1 MLTFALTSFSAVFS
15 VMDPF
20 GVVPVYLM
28 VTAQDSPKHR
38 KTTALR
44 ACLVAV
50 CALLLFAVVGS
61 TILHFFAIS
70 LGAFRIAGGVLLFL
84 AALDMLRAVPSR
96 QRTSPEEEAEGVD
109 RPDASV
115 FPLAFPMLAGPGSI
129 ATVMLLMGRAE
140 HVLEKA
146 TVLVTIAFTGTLT
159 FFILLGGTWAEQH
172 LGKTG
177 LHVLNRVMGLLLA
190 AIAVQFVV
198 DGIYDAMGR

>member
-20 GVVPVYLM
+20 SVVPVYLM
-28 VTAQDSPKHR
+28 VTAQDSPAHR
-38 KTTALR
+38 RSTALR
-44 ACLVAV
+44 ACLVSVA
-50 CALLLFAVVGS
+50 ALLLFAVVGS
-61 TILHFFAIS
+61 AILHFFAIS

-96 QRTSPEEEAEGVD
+96 QRTSPEEEAEGVG

-129 ATVMLLMGRAE
+129 ATVMLLMARAE

-146 TVLVTIAFTGTLT
+146 TVLLTIGFTGTLT
-159 FFILLGGTWAEQH
+159 FFILLGGTWAERH

-198 DGIYDAMGR
+198 DGIMDAAGR